1 VIVAVTLTEK
11 ASALFGRSLS
21 LRFLIIGIAN
31 TCFSTLLFMILLYVG
46 FGVVVGSALALA
58 LGVLFSYYTQGTI
71 VFRHKSLGAFV
82 RFVLAWIVIYL
93 ANLGEIRIFQH
104 LGFNKYLAGTMA
116 TVPTTVVSYFVQKL
130 LVFRV
135 NDRG

>member
-1 VIVAVTLTEK
+1 MIVAVTLTEK